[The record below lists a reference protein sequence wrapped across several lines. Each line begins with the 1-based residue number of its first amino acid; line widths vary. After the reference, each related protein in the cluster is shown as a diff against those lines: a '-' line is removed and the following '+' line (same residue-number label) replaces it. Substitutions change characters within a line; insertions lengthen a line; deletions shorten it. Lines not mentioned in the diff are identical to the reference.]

1 MKDTFLYDFKACDFV
16 IEGGD
21 AVTVTGVDA
30 LKVWIEKIL
39 RTQLNRYEIYTDTGY
54 GANIEDLVVGKGY
67 STAFVQSELKREIET
82 ALLRNDDIENVN
94 SIVLS
99 REKDLLTVEIALE
112 TVYGEETYIYD
123 GQ

>member
-16 IEGGD
+16 MEDGNP
-21 AVTVTGVDA
+21 VTVSGVDA

-54 GANIEDLVVGKGY
+54 GANIEDLVIGKGY

-82 ALLRNDDIENVN
+82 ALLRNEDITEIK
-94 SIVLS
+94 SISLS